1 MTTKEAIQAML
12 DGKKV
17 RVKTQDAQEYIY
29 ISDDGYIVDENN
41 ELIGFTNSSNWEI
54 YEEPKPKQTVVIEKW
69 LCKSLTCGKEYF
81 FEVSTNDIDSYFYDW
96 NDSTT
101 QKVKLLDTQEIELP

>member
-17 RVKTQDAQEYIY
+17 RVKTHDAQEYIY

-41 ELIGFTNSSNWEI
+41 ELIGFTNSSDREI

-69 LCKSLTCGKEYF
+69 LCKGEDGYVTFEATNKEIHRIYNA
-81 FEVSTNDIDSYFYDW
+81 NDL
-96 NDSTT
+96 
-101 QKVKLLDTQEIELP
+101 VKLLDTYEVEL

>member
-41 ELIGFTNSSNWEI
+41 ELIDFTNSRNWEI
-54 YEEPKPKQTVVIEKW
+54 YKEPKPKRTVVIEKW
-69 LCKSLTCGKEYF
+69 LCYSQHRGFLPLEGDKDYF
-81 FEVSTNDIDSYFYDW
+81 KTVSYA
-96 NDSTT
+96 
-101 QKVKLLDTQEIELP
+101 QVKLLGTYEVEL